1 MAGTVPD
8 KEQSNSVF
16 FIEMAVKLG
25 SALSLETLSI

>member
-8 KEQSNSVF
+8 EGPSNSGF
-16 FIEMAVKLG
+16 FIEMVVKLG